1 MLQESELKILERS
14 IFFIIGAHVDRELSF
29 RGIVNLADSRIVHYW
44 VVVVA
49 FVFFGDGIHL
59 AYKVSGLSLWCCPVV
74 FSDVAF
80 FPTVEAQIIIH
91 ASLSF
96 FLGKRSLFPIR
107 GLGRSPPTH

>member
-14 IFFIIGAHVDRELSF
+14 IFFIVRAHIDRELSF
-29 RGIVNLADSRIVHYW
+29 RGIVDLTDSRIVNYR

-49 FVFFGDGIHL
+49 FVFFGDCIHL
-59 AYKVSGLSLWCCPVV
+59 AYKVSGLSLWCCSAV
-74 FSDVAF
+74 FSDVTF

-96 FLGKRSLFPIR
+96 FLGKRSSFPI
-107 GLGRSPPTH
+107 LGPVRSQ